1 MRNEVSSYEDRFS
14 LSLKFATGSV
24 TWISLKSC
32 RNSNIS
38 TREKILYEMADA
50 VPQRECSKRSK
61 SDEDA
66 KQEIAIIV
74 EERAAEMAALR
85 AIKEAIRINGI
96 RCSREESTR
105 SPVTVASDSERES
118 LFLFNTF
125 AVDLIERANCT

>member
-1 MRNEVSSYEDRFS
+1 
-14 LSLKFATGSV
+14 
-24 TWISLKSC
+24 LKSC
-32 RNSNIS
+32 QKSNIPTS
-38 TREKILYEMADA
+38 DKFSFEMADA

-61 SDEDA
+61 SDEDV
-66 KQEIAIIV
+66 KLKIVIIE
-74 EERAAEMAALR
+74 EERAEELAALR